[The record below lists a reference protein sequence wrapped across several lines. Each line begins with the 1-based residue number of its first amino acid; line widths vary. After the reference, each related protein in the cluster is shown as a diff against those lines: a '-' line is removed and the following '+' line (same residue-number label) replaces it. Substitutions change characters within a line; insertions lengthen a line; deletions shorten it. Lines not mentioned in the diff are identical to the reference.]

1 MQALQTINNRQ
12 ISTLNGNI
20 EAGII
25 EDFLTA
31 LDAKPKTKETYKKAL
46 GYFIAWIEAEKLE
59 QLSRLDILRYK
70 EYMTANYKAST
81 VNTYLAAVKKLF
93 AYLEAEKISPNIAAG
108 VKKAKISSDFKKD
121 ALTPYQAKKILSGI
135 DPESLEQKR
144 NLALINLLIRSGLRT
159 IEAERANIED
169 IRQQAGQ
176 ALLYIQGKGRDEK
189 DAFIVL
195 TEATLEPINDYLNAR
210 QERDPKAPLFAS
222 HSNRNNGGR
231 LTTRSISRIVKEAM
245 KDAGINSDRLTA
257 HSLRHSAI
265 TFSLLGGATVQE
277 AQALA
282 RHKNINTTLIYAHN
296 IDRIGRAPERKIDNY
311 LDSYNS

>member
-1 MQALQTINNRQ
+1 M
-12 ISTLNGNI
+12 
-20 EAGII
+20 
-25 EDFLTA
+25 
-31 LDAKPKTKETYKKAL
+31 
-46 GYFIAWIEAEKLE
+46 
-59 QLSRLDILRYK
+59 
-70 EYMTANYKAST
+70 
-81 VNTYLAAVKKLF
+81 
-93 AYLEAEKISPNIAAG
+93 
-108 VKKAKISSDFKKD
+108 
-121 ALTPYQAKKILSGI
+121 
-135 DPESLEQKR
+135 
-144 NLALINLLIRSGLRT
+144 
-159 IEAERANIED
+159 
-169 IRQQAGQ
+169 
-176 ALLYIQGKGRDEK
+176 
-189 DAFIVL
+189 L